1 MIKRNEND
9 KNTNFMI
16 KKQHKNAKKYM
27 NTWYSIVYSELFQTL
42 ETQWKYNWSEIVSG
56 THSLPEKYL

>member
-1 MIKRNEND
+1 M
-9 KNTNFMI
+9 
-16 KKQHKNAKKYM
+16 QKYM
-27 NTWYSIVYSELFQTL
+27 KTWYSIVYSELFQTL